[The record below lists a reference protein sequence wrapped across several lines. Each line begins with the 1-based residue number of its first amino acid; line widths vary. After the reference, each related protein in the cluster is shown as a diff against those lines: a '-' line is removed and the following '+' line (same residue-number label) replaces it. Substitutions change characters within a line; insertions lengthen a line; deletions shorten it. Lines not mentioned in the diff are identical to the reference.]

1 MGQHDLIVLTFTDPL
16 RGRQLRSGYLP
27 SDLLWG
33 ALYSAD
39 VRLQGGPMPLDN
51 PYRVSS
57 AFPFAGGEWLLP
69 KPRTTAQS
77 VGTLDSSDKKA
88 VKKLEFVNLPDF
100 LSLARGERLN
110 AERLQAAQA
119 RQKRALL
126 PVSTEMPLKV
136 GAEDFKRSLR
146 GTRHAA
152 KGAELARERYAA
164 SEAQLSDAER
174 LHLSRE
180 ARGRSVTGQ
189 AERQRNTQDRLTQ
202 ATSTFMTDQLTQPQL
217 AFLLE
222 STSETQRARLMAALR
237 LLSDTGLGGMRT
249 QGSGQF
255 EFTVTRPKPELL
267 ERLNQAGP
275 QILLNLTRPGPEEAQ
290 QISDDAES
298 RYSLIRRDGFLDG
311 SELQRQ
317 DVWMLAEGSLVPTVL
332 SGTLPD
338 VAPPDYPH
346 PVWRSGLAVSLG
358 IT

>member
-1 MGQHDLIVLTFTDPL
+1 VGQHDLIVLTFSDPL

-39 VRLQGGPMPLDN
+39 VRLQGAPMSVDN

-57 AFPFAGGEWLLP
+57 AFPFVGGEWLLP
-69 KPRTTAQS
+69 KPRTTAKS
-77 VGTLDSSDKKA
+77 EGTPDSSDKKA
-88 VKKLEFVNLPDF
+88 LKKLEFVNLTDF
-100 LSLARGERLN
+100 LTLARGERLN
-110 AERLQAAQA
+110 TERRRAAEA

-126 PVSTEMPLKV
+126 PVSVGELPLKL
-136 GAEDFKRSLR
+136 GAETFKRSLR
-146 GTRHAA
+146 GTA
-152 KGAELARERYAA
+152 KGDELARERYAA
-164 SEAQLSDAER
+164 SEAQLSDTER

-180 ARGRSVTGQ
+180 ARGRSVSNQ

-202 ATSTFMTDQLTQPQL
+202 ATSTFMTDQLNQPQL
-217 AFLLE
+217 AFVLE
-222 STSETQRARLMAALR
+222 STSPEQRARLMAALR

-255 EFTVTRPKPELL
+255 EFTATRPNAELL
-267 ERLNQAGP
+267 GRLDQAGP
-275 QILLNLTRPGPEEAQ
+275 QILLNLTRPGPQEAE
-290 QISDDAES
+290 QIAADAQS
-298 RYSLIRRDGFLDG
+298 SYTLIRRDGFLDG

-317 DVWMLAEGSLVPTVL
+317 DVWMLAEGSLVPAVL

-338 VAPPDYPH
+338 VAPPGYPH